1 MDNDTNNA
9 NNYRHLFGPVP
20 SRRLGISLG
29 IDLVPPK
36 TCNYNCIYCECG
48 RTTSLTAN
56 RREYVPT
63 AEVIEELDSYLSASP
78 GLDYITFSGSGEPT
92 LHSGTGEICRYIK
105 SKFPGYRIALLTN
118 GGLFSDK
125 SVRDEVMDMDVIIPS
140 LDSATETG
148 FMKIDRPCSSAA
160 IDEIISGLAELG
172 KEFSGE
178 IWLEI
183 FVVPGVN
190 NTDEELS
197 ALSEA
202 VHRIAPDRV
211 QLNTLDRPGV
221 VEWIRAATPEEMEV
235 FAAGL
240 GYEGTEITGRPSS
253 RSGIGSFSGDA
264 VEQIMQTI
272 RRRPC
277 TAGDLSSVL
286 GMHQN
291 EVNKY
296 IQLLI
301 EEGKIREKRENRG
314 IFFRISEEN

>member
-1 MDNDTNNA
+1 
-9 NNYRHLFGPVP
+9 
-20 SRRLGISLG
+20 
-29 IDLVPPK
+29 
-36 TCNYNCIYCECG
+36 
-48 RTTSLTAN
+48 
-56 RREYVPT
+56 
-63 AEVIEELDSYLSASP
+63 
-78 GLDYITFSGSGEPT
+78 
-92 LHSGTGEICRYIK
+92 
-105 SKFPGYRIALLTN
+105 
-118 GGLFSDK
+118 
-125 SVRDEVMDMDVIIPS
+125 
-140 LDSATETG
+140 
-148 FMKIDRPCSSAA
+148 
-160 IDEIISGLAELG
+160 
-172 KEFSGE
+172 
-178 IWLEI
+178 
-183 FVVPGVN
+183 
-190 NTDEELS
+190 
-197 ALSEA
+197 